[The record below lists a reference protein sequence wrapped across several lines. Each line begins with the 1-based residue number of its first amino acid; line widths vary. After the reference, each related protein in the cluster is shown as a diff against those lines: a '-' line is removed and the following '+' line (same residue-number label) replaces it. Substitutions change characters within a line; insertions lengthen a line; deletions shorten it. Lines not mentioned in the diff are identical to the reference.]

1 VLQQYGEADD
11 GTEEKDYLLVD
22 DNWGWYRHR
31 IETNKLELVQPAV
44 VKSLRKLLIG
54 FRTGRSSL
62 HSAVLAGWSSAT
74 MKSSTAYA
82 EKIFRRNFRRSNT
95 REAARRDRDSAISCT
110 RAPGRFSNEAPRS
123 GLSGSNPIVMIAP
136 QRGRSPLREAGPR
149 HSLFATAAL
158 LPVGCATTST
168 LTCATT
174 LIGGCDGIS
183 LLGAL
188 PPIRGQRES

>member
-1 VLQQYGEADD
+1 MTAA
-11 GTEEKDYLLVD
+11 EEKDYLLVD
-22 DNWGWYRHR
+22 DNLGWYKHT

-110 RAPGRFSNEAPRS
+110 RAPGRFSNAARRS
-123 GLSGSNPIVMIAP
+123 GLSGSNPIVTIALR
-136 QRGRSPLREAGPR
+136 RGRCPLREAGPR

-158 LPVGCATTST
+158 LPVGYATTST

-174 LIGGCDGIS
+174 LIRR
-183 LLGAL
+183 L
-188 PPIRGQRES
+188 